1 MPFRRTQKRV
11 AAMQP
16 YFFPYAGYFRLFAMV
31 DEFLLFDCVQ
41 FPRRGRVHRSEV
53 PGPNGA
59 PEWLTL
65 PLGYNPR
72 DVLIRELA
80 FLPNARA
87 LFDRRLARMPWF
99 STGAGSASERVREF
113 LLGPMTNVV
122 DYLEAGLRLVI
133 DLLGFDTIVTRTSSL
148 PLDRSLRAQA
158 RVLAAAAMVGA
169 THYVNSP
176 GGRAIY
182 EPAAFAHAGIELA
195 FLIPYEGR
203 FFHLLPALMLEPPEE
218 IRSDV
223 LITSRL
229 AES

>member
-1 MPFRRTQKRV
+1 MLPSRTQKRV

-53 PGPNGA
+53 PGPNGG

-65 PLGYNPR
+65 PLGYHLR

-87 LFDRRLARMPWF
+87 LFDQRLARMPWF
-99 STGAGSASERVREF
+99 SAGTGPASERVREF
-113 LLGPMTNVV
+113 LLGPMTTVV
-122 DYLEAGLRLVI
+122 DSLETGLRLVI
-133 DLLGFDTIVTRTSSL
+133 DLLGFDTVITRTSSL
-148 PLDRSLRAQA
+148 PLDQSLRGQA
-158 RVLAAAAMVGA
+158 RVLAAAAMVNA

-182 EPAAFAHAGIELA
+182 EPEAFARADIKLA
-195 FLIPYEGR
+195 FLVPYEGR
-203 FFHLLPALMLEPPEE
+203 FFHLLPALMQEPSEE
-218 IRSDV
+218 IRRDV